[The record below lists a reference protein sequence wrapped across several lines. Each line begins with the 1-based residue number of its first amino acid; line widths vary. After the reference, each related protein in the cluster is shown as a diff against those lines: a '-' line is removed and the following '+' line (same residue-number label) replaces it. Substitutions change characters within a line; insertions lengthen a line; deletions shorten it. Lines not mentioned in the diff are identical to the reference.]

1 MDGWENKES
10 GHVKPLRRG
19 GDQLEV
25 KNRLVVERRSQVRIV
40 RNHNFFNIPLWDT
53 LKGVDFQLKGGNRM
67 KKLVSLVL
75 VAMFALSMSAC
86 ATMGK
91 KEPVKVKCPACGYEF
106 QAPMEGN

>member
-1 MDGWENKES
+1 VTIQGKETANGICAQKVGS
-10 GHVKPLRRG
+10 KIL
-19 GDQLEV
+19 
-25 KNRLVVERRSQVRIV
+25 
-40 RNHNFFNIPLWDT
+40 NITLWDT

>member
-1 MDGWENKES
+1 
-10 GHVKPLRRG
+10 
-19 GDQLEV
+19 
-25 KNRLVVERRSQVRIV
+25 
-40 RNHNFFNIPLWDT
+40 
-53 LKGVDFQLKGGNRM
+53 M